1 MEQEILR
8 KLEQLKEIRRRNEQY
23 EKTFAEMKVEQK
35 RKYNLLADLYVNG
48 EITKEDFHRY
58 LKNLRTSDKQ

>member
-48 EITKEDFHRY
+48 EITKEDFHLY